1 MMHRTKILIS
11 RLFVLAFFMSAY
23 VCAAQFT
30 DNFSDGD
37 FISNP
42 AWTGDVGE
50 FNISGGM
57 LRSDGPNLVS
67 QKLYLQTPST
77 KMADAEWSFLV
88 DLDFN
93 PTATT
98 FTRVYLVSNQ
108 SNLEGPL
115 NGYYIQIGQTN
126 ADFIKLF
133 RQDGS
138 TATEIFSGTTS
149 LGTGN
154 ILVRIRV
161 RRSNSGS
168 WEISSDAAGGLSYVS
183 EGPNVT
189 DNTYTTT
196 TSVGVYCEYSTAS
209 RFNLY
214 HFDDFYVGDFILDT
228 TPPTVEMVNV
238 GSSTELNIL
247 FNEKVDVTTSQTLSN
262 YVVNNGIGN
271 PATAILQ
278 ADQKTVRLTFAQSFP
293 NAVSCQLTVSGVK
306 DLFNN
311 AISSVNQNFLFFQ
324 PVATQFKDIIITEIL
339 ADPSPTVGLPESEF
353 IEIYNR
359 SEKIFDLQ
367 NWKITDGSSN
377 GILSTHLIFPGEYV
391 ILTSTASVTQFNSF
405 GTVIAVSNFPTLN
418 NSGDSLVL
426 KDGANTSIDVVNFT
440 DGWYRDDDKKQGG
453 YTLELIDPANPCGE
467 EDNWLA
473 AETSAGGTP
482 GAQNSVFANK
492 PDVTSPKLISAIPT
506 STTELIIR
514 FNEKLENQLPSV
526 TDFIITPAILI
537 SQISFTDASLKSLKL
552 VMSTSLK
559 SGTVYSIEALSI
571 YDCNGN
577 VVDADFNNILFG
589 LPEQA
594 VSSDIVINEILFN
607 PRPTGVDFVEV
618 YNSSTKFI
626 NLKNWSITNYENG
639 LIANAKTITM
649 QDFLLAPNQY
659 IVFTEDNNILKGEY
673 IGSIE
678 ASLFEMASLPGFNDD
693 EGTVALIDQ
702 QNHVIDFFNYI
713 NDYHSIFLNDD
724 EGVSLERISF
734 AATTNDQANWKSASS
749 TVGYAT
755 PGYRNSNVLSEEASG
770 KITVN
775 PEVFEPITGQPS
787 FTQIQY
793 NFEQGGNVANVKILD
808 FQGREIKQLASNTIL
823 GTEGFFRWDG
833 DTDNG
838 TKAQTGYYVVWV
850 EVFNDKGQLDTFRKR
865 VVVASR
871 F

>member
-11 RLFVLAFFMSAY
+11 RLSTLAFFMCAH

-37 FISNP
+37 FTINP
-42 AWTGDVGE
+42 VWAGDVGE
-50 FNISGGM
+50 FSITSGVLG
-57 LRSDGPNLVS
+57 SNGPNAAS

-77 KMADAEWSFLV
+77 KIDNAEWSFLV

-138 TATEIFSGTTS
+138 TAAEIFSGANS

-154 ILVRIRV
+154 ILVRMRV

-183 EGPNVT
+183 EGSNVT
-189 DNTYTTT
+189 DNTYTA
-196 TSVGVYCEYSTAS
+196 TSNFGVYCEYATAS

-228 TPPTVEMVNV
+228 APPIVEMVSV
-238 GSSTELNIL
+238 VSATELDVL
-247 FNEKVDVTTSQTLSN
+247 FNEKVDATTSQLLSN
-262 YVVNNGIGN
+262 YVVNNSVGN
-271 PATAILQ
+271 PATATLQ
-278 ADQKTVRLTFAQSFP
+278 ADEKTVRLEFAQSFP
-293 NAVSCQLTVSGVK
+293 NAVSCQLTVSGVE

-311 AISSVNQNFLFFQ
+311 ATGVLNQNFLFFQ
-324 PVATQFKDIIITEIL
+324 AIAAQHKDLIITEIF
-339 ADPSPTVGLPESEF
+339 ADPSPTVGLPEAEF

-367 NWKITDGSSN
+367 NWKITDGSST
-377 GILSTHLIFPGEYV
+377 GILPQHLIFPNEYV
-391 ILTSTASVTQFNSF
+391 ILTSTNSATQFNSF
-405 GTVIAVSNFPTLN
+405 GTVIGVSNFPTLN
-418 NSGDSLVL
+418 NSSDSLVL
-426 KDGANTSIDVVNFT
+426 KDNTDISIDVVNYS
-440 DGWYRDDDKKQGG
+440 DAWYRDDDKKQGG

-467 EDNWLA
+467 EENWIA
-473 AETSAGGTP
+473 AEATTGGTP
-482 GAQNSVFANK
+482 GTQNSVFANK
-492 PDVTSPKLISAIPT
+492 PDVTGPKLVSAIPT
-506 STTELIIR
+506 SVTELIIW

-526 TDFIITPAILI
+526 TDFIITPAISI
-537 SQISFTDASLKSLKL
+537 SQTSFTDGSLKSLKL
-552 VMSTSLK
+552 MLSASLQ
-559 SGTVYSIEALSI
+559 SGITYSIQVQNI

-577 VVDADFNNILFG
+577 VVDADFDDVVFG

-618 YNSSTKFI
+618 YNNSSKFI
-626 NLKNWSITNYENG
+626 NLKNWSVANYENG
-639 LIANAKTITM
+639 LIANAKPVTTE
-649 QDFLLAPNQY
+649 DFLLAPNQY
-659 IVFTEDNNILKGEY
+659 IVFTEDGNVLKGEY
-673 IGSIE
+673 IESVE
-678 ASLFEMASLPGFNDD
+678 ENLFEVTSLPSFNDD
-693 EGTVALIDQ
+693 EGTVALIDP
-702 QNHVIDFFNYI
+702 QNQVIDFFNYTD
-713 NDYHSIFLNDD
+713 DYHSIFINDD

-734 AATTNDQANWKSASS
+734 ESAANDQANWKSASS

-755 PGYRNSNVLSEEASG
+755 PGYRNSNVMSEQATG
-770 KITVN
+770 KITVS
-775 PEVFEPITGQPS
+775 PEVFEPITGQPN

-793 NFEQGGNVANVKILD
+793 SFEQGGNVANVKILD

-833 DTDNG
+833 DTENG

-850 EVFNDKGQLDTFRKR
+850 EVFNDKGQLDTFCKR